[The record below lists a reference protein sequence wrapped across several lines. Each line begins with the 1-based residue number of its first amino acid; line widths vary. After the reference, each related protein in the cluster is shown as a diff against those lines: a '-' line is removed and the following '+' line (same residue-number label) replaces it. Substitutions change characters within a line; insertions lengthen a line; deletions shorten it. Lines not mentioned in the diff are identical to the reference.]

1 MSSPM
6 PNVWSPLLYNITKK
20 ILALTFASKPEL
32 SQVNINIDCIVSNA
46 VNVFPNPNNID
57 KNKLEQIM
65 LNCFKN
71 PTPTQIPVPFDINIS
86 SSWNKQLISNLRDI
100 LPDTFNIPSN
110 LDLDCLV
117 NSFIKKFPNTN
128 DFVDYIA
135 KIQIDNGDN
144 TTNPPIP
151 SDLMSYCDLQ
161 AVKKRRNNRYLTMF
175 AVGLL
180 IAGIIAYFM
189 WKRNKNRLLAIQI

>member
-20 ILALTFASKPEL
+20 ILALTFASQPQL
-32 SQVNINIDCIVSNA
+32 SQLNINIDCIISNA

-128 DFVDYIA
+128 DFVNYIA
-135 KIQIDNGDN
+135 KMQIDNGSN

-161 AVKKRRNNRYLTMF
+161 AVKKRRNNRYLMMV

-180 IAGIIAYFM
+180 IAGIIAFFM
-189 WKRNKNRLLAIQI
+189 WKRKSNSTPI

>member
-1 MSSPM
+1 MSTPSPTSPPG
-6 PNVWSPLLYNITKK
+6 PNVWSPLLYNILKK
-20 ILALTFASKPEL
+20 IFALTIASQPQL
-32 SQVNINIDCIVSNA
+32 SQLNINIDCIINNA
-46 VNVFPNPNNID
+46 VNAFPNPNNID
-57 KNKLEQIM
+57 NLQQIM
-65 LNCFKN
+65 LNCLKN

-128 DFVDYIA
+128 DFVNYIA
-135 KIQIDNGDN
+135 KMQIDNSGN

-161 AVKKRRNNRYLTMF
+161 AVKKRRNNRYLIMV
-175 AVGLL
+175 AVALL
-180 IAGIIAYFM
+180 IAGIIAFFM
-189 WKRNKNRLLAIQI
+189 WKRNNSK